1 MREVDL
7 IGLGRSMHF
16 VTYRLPRFAKW
27 IGVSPRF
34 VQQWLA
40 PQNRTGSSFEVGSN
54 LVFETG
60 GAAIP
65 NIRQPHR
72 TVRRWNLFWHNS
84 KKINRSAR
92 VDYLGNLHAEWDGG
106 VRFSELTN
114 IEFCFLS
121 SKGGDIREALRKGLV
136 TLKLR
141 T

>member
-40 PQNRTGSSFEVGSN
+40 PQNRTDSSFEVGSN
-54 LVFETG
+54 LVFESG
-60 GAAIP
+60 GVAIP
-65 NIRQPHR
+65 DIRQPYR

-121 SKGGDIREALRKGLV
+121 SKRGDIREALRKGFFK
-136 TLKLR
+136 LKLR